1 MSTVKA
7 GEWFDSALGR
17 HLIEREQA
25 YFDETVNDIFGF
37 NALQVGMVEF
47 DFLRA
52 CRIPLC
58 ASIGQ
63 SAGARIEADPA
74 FLPVAGQSI
83 DLMVL
88 PHVFEFA
95 TNPHQILR
103 EVERVL
109 MPEGHVIISGFNPFS
124 LWGVKH
130 FFNRN
135 SGNFPW
141 TGRFIS
147 LARMKDWL
155 SLLNF
160 EVTGGQMC
168 CYAPPVANDKWRERF
183 SFMDEAGDRWW
194 PLAGGVYFL
203 LARKRVQ
210 GMRMLTPNWHDSL
223 ASKRR
228 LAAAAQDRGVSMHK
242 QKEQEPIV

>member
-7 GEWFDSALGR
+7 AEWFGSALGR

-25 YFDETVNDIFGF
+25 YFDEAVNDIFGF
-37 NALQVGMVEF
+37 NALQVGMADY

-52 CRIPLC
+52 CRIPLR
-58 ASIGQ
+58 AAVGQ
-63 SAGARIEADPA
+63 GGGARIQADPA
-74 FLPVAGQSI
+74 FLPVDGQSI
-83 DLMVL
+83 DLLLL

-95 TNPHQILR
+95 ANPHQILR

-124 LWGVKH
+124 LWGMKR
-130 FFNRN
+130 FMNRN

-141 TGRFIS
+141 SGRFIT

-160 EVTGGQMC
+160 EVTGGHMC
-168 CYAPPVANDKWRERF
+168 CYAPPFANDKWRERF
-183 SFMDEAGDRWW
+183 RFMDEAGDRWW

-203 LARKRVQ
+203 LARKRVH
-210 GMRMLTPNWHDSL
+210 GMRMLTPSWNDSL
-223 ASKRR
+223 AARRR
-228 LAAAAQDRGVSMHK
+228 LAAAAQDKVVSMHK
-242 QKEQEPIV
+242 RKEQEPIV